1 MKINAQCEA
10 WLGQLTESPVFKK
23 KKCCGVSNGLG
34 FGFALQMKRG
44 GEFSEQGRKSNCV
57 SGVRGGF

>member
-23 KKCCGVSNGLG
+23 KKNAVESLMGW
-34 FGFALQMKRG
+34 ALALHFR
-44 GEFSEQGRKSNCV
+44 
-57 SGVRGGF
+57 